1 MDLNRPQFVALT
13 AEGGVLA
20 ARLAERFDGDWHGLA
35 ARMEGQRPDMT
46 FDHATDHIRDLYLS
60 GKPVVGI
67 CAAGILI
74 RAISGHLHDKRK
86 EPPLIAMS
94 EDGQAIVPLLGG
106 HYGANELAARLASAP
121 ETVAAETAAPETMA
135 AATTPAITT
144 AGDRRFGLALDA
156 PPEPFVLADR
166 DLAKAVMARGLAG
179 ARFRLEDDL
188 DDTMASLAAAWRDW
202 LAPVAALTE
211 DASHEDVLTLML
223 TLKPADQVTADL
235 VFHPQVLT
243 LGLGASRDCPS
254 AEMSALIATGF
265 AEAGL
270 AMAAIRGVYSVDLK
284 ADEVAILD
292 AAAAHGTR
300 LQVFTAPRL
309 EDETPRL
316 AQPSEVVFAEIG
328 CHGVAEAAAL
338 AAAGPDGLLVKPKIR
353 DDHATMAI
361 ALDPTAAYVAEDCRH
376 PGQVMLVGIGPGQSA
391 WRTPEATA
399 MVAAADELVGYS
411 LYIDLL
417 GPIALGKPRR
427 DFALG
432 EEEARCRYA
441 LEEAGKG
448 KDVAIICS
456 GDAGIYAM
464 GALVFELLGRDA
476 STGGVSDAARRVS
489 VASAPGV
496 SALQGAAA
504 RSGAILGHDF
514 CTISLSDL
522 LTPWEAIEKRI
533 IAAGQGDFV
542 IAFYNPVSKR
552 RRVALAKAREILLKT
567 RPKDTPVVLASSLGR
582 PEEEIKH
589 RDLGSLDVDEVD
601 MLTVVMVGA
610 STSRRI
616 AHGGSGHSGGQVV
629 YTPRGYA
636 KKIDQK

>member
-1 MDLNRPQFVALT
+1 MDLTRPQFVALT
-13 AEGGVLA
+13 AEGGALA
-20 ARLAERFDGDWHGLA
+20 ARLAKVFEGDWHGLT
-35 ARMEGQRPDMT
+35 ARMEGLTPDMG
-46 FDHATDHIRDLYLS
+46 FDHALDHIRDLYLS

-74 RAISGHLHDKRK
+74 RAISGHLHDKRA

-106 HYGANELAARLASAP
+106 HHGANDLAARLA
-121 ETVAAETAAPETMA
+121 AETSADA
-135 AATTPAITT
+135 AITT

-156 PPEPFVLADR
+156 PPPPFVLADR
-166 DLAKAVMARGLAG
+166 ADAKAVMARALAG
-179 ARFRLEDDL
+179 ASIRLVVDLGDDQSH
-188 DDTMASLAAAWRDW
+188 DLAHLAQAWRDW
-202 LAPVAALTE
+202 LAPVTAPDGTAPEGT
-211 DASHEDVLTLML
+211 ASDHDSITMML
-223 TLKPADQVTADL
+223 TLSPADEVTADL

-254 AEMSALIATGF
+254 LEMAALIGRGF

-270 AMAAIRGVYSVDLK
+270 AQSAIRGVYSVDLK

-292 AAAAHGTR
+292 AAAAQNKR
-300 LQVFTAPRL
+300 LQVFAADRL
-309 EDETPRL
+309 EEETPRL

-338 AAAGPDGLLVKPKIR
+338 AGAGPDGQLIKPKIR

-361 ALDPTAAYVAEDCRH
+361 AIDPTAGYQPEDCRH
-376 PGQVMLVGIGPGQSA
+376 PGRVMLVGIGPGQSA

-432 EEEARCRYA
+432 EEEARCRFA

-464 GALVFELLGRDA
+464 GALVFELLGRDENN
-476 STGGVSDAARRVS
+476 GGVSDAARRVA
-489 VASAPGV
+489 VESAPGV

-533 IAAGQGDFV
+533 EAAGQGDFV

-552 RRVALAKAREILLKT
+552 RRVGLAKARDILLNY
-567 RPKDTPVVLASSLGR
+567 RPAETPVVLASSLGR

-601 MLTVVMVGA
+601 MLTVVMIGA
-610 STSRRI
+610 STSARI
-616 AHGGSGHSGGQVV
+616 RHGGSGHSGGQVV
-629 YTPRGYA
+629 FTPRGYA
-636 KKIDQK
+636 KKIDQQ